1 MAKLEQCILDIDSD
15 NAADMPPIFG
25 GGEMGN
31 RVRRK
36 DWSRTSLGP
45 IETWPQ
51 SLRTAV
57 GICLNSQ
64 AAMFVWW
71 GPDLI
76 NIYNDAYATMLGKRH
91 PNALGMPAHEI
102 WTEIWSLLTADIKA
116 VVDRGESIS
125 HERVR
130 LILERNGYPEET
142 YFTYSYSPIPD
153 DEGGVGGLFAVCTDE
168 TARVLA
174 ERERDVFAGQRQLAL
189 DAAAM
194 GWWRYDPI
202 TQVCSYD
209 RRYAEIF
216 SVDGNEKPN
225 EEILKRVH
233 PDDLPGL
240 RAAVTAAL
248 SLVNPKPYSAEYRIF
263 HPDGS
268 IHWIEAHG
276 TATFEGEQD
285 ARRAVSLVGTVA
297 EITTRKRDAEQSR
310 IILESIT
317 DGFFA
322 LDREWRFSYINPQ
335 GERLLD
341 RAANELL
348 GNVIFEMYPGIPG
361 TEIEH
366 LYRRAAAGTACSV
379 TSFYADHDRWYEI
392 HAYPA
397 PEGISIYFRNVTE
410 RMRADEALRESNT
423 LLQAISDSTED
434 VIFAKDID
442 GRLRYANPATLQL
455 LGKTL
460 DQVLGKTDAEL
471 LGDQSA
477 ARSVMENDRRIMQT
491 GVAEEI
497 EERVPLPDGSHRVW
511 VSQKIPNRDASGK
524 VIGLLGVSRDITDR
538 KQSEEAKQA
547 LLDIERKA
555 RADADR
561 ASRMKDEFLATLSHE
576 LRTPL
581 NAIMGWAAI
590 LSGDQVTEEDRTT
603 GVDTILRNAHVQ
615 TRIIEE
621 LLDMSRII
629 SGKLR
634 LEVQQIDLSSV
645 VQAAIDT
652 IRPAADAKNV
662 RVIPVL
668 DSHPGPLS
676 GDPNRLQ
683 QVFWNLLSNAVKF
696 TPKGGQVQVVL
707 ERVHSQIEVR
717 IADSGEGIQADFL
730 PFVFERFRQADASTT
745 RRHGGLGL
753 GLAIVKQLVE
763 LHGGTVRVSSGGVGK
778 GTTFGVVMP
787 VTAVHPE
794 AEPAVQR
801 RHPLVGSSAPIN
813 LKRDITLSG
822 VRVLVVDDEPDAR
835 GLVKRLLEDCDAR
848 VKSAANAAEALT
860 LLCGEKFDV
869 IVSDIGMP
877 GEDGYYLIKR
887 IRQLTIDQGK
897 NTPAIALTAY
907 ASSADRVKSITAG
920 FQNHIAKPVDSAELI
935 AMVAS
940 LAGRV

>member
-1 MAKLEQCILDIDSD
+1 MEELEQCILDPDLYQ
-15 NAADMPPIFG
+15 ADAMPPIFG
-25 GGEMGN
+25 GGDMGN

-36 DWSRTSLGP
+36 DWSRTSLGS
-45 IETWPQ
+45 IDTWPQ

-64 AAMFVWW
+64 FAMFVWW
-71 GPDLI
+71 APDLI

-91 PNALGMPAHEI
+91 PNALGMPAEEI
-102 WTEIWSLLTADIKA
+102 WTEIWSILTADVQA
-116 VVDRGESIS
+116 VVERGESIS

-130 LILERNGYPEET
+130 LVLERNGYPEET
-142 YFTYSYSPIPD
+142 YFTYSYGPIPD
-153 DEGGVGGLFAVCTDE
+153 DHGGVGGLFAVCTDE

-174 ERERDVFAGQRQLAL
+174 ERERDLFAGQRQLAL

-202 TQVCSYD
+202 TQISSYD
-209 RRYAEIF
+209 RRYTEIF
-216 SVDGNEKPN
+216 RVEGNEKPN
-225 EEILKRVH
+225 EEILKRIH
-233 PDDLPGL
+233 PDDLPGVW
-240 RAAVTAAL
+240 AAVTAAL
-248 SLVNPKPYSAEYRIF
+248 DPVNPKPYSAEYRIF

-268 IHWIEAHG
+268 TRWIEAHG
-276 TATFEGEQD
+276 TATFEGEED
-285 ARRAVSLVGTVA
+285 SRHAISLVGTVA
-297 EITTRKRDAEQSR
+297 DITARKRDSEQSR
-310 IILESIT
+310 VILESIT

-322 LDREWRFSYINPQ
+322 LDREWRFTYINPQ

-341 RAANELL
+341 RTANKLL
-348 GNVIFEMYPGIPG
+348 GNVIFQVYTGIPG
-361 TEIEH
+361 TDIEQV
-366 LYRRAAAGTACSV
+366 YRRAAAGTACSV

-397 PEGISIYFRNVTE
+397 PEGISVYFRDVTQ
-410 RMRADEALRESNT
+410 RMRADEALRESNI
-423 LLQAISDSTED
+423 LLQAISDSTDD

-442 GRLRYANPATLQL
+442 GRLRYANPATLLL

-471 LGDQSA
+471 LGDESA

-491 GVAEEI
+491 GISEEI
-497 EERVPLPDGSHRVW
+497 EERVPLADGSHRVW

-547 LLDIERKA
+547 LLDTERQA

-590 LSGDQVTEEDRTT
+590 LSSDQATEEDRIT
-603 GVDTILRNAHVQ
+603 GMETILRNAQVQ

-621 LLDMSRII
+621 LLDMSRIV
-629 SGKLR
+629 SGKIR
-634 LEVQQIDLSSV
+634 LDVQQISLVSV

-652 IRPAADAKNV
+652 VRPAADAKNV
-662 RVIPVL
+662 RIIPVL
-668 DSHPGPLS
+668 DPYPGPLS

-717 IADSGEGIQADFL
+717 IADSGEGIRSDFL
-730 PFVFERFRQADASTT
+730 PFVFDRFRQADASTT

-763 LHGGTVRVSSGGVGK
+763 LHGGTVGVSSR
-778 GTTFGVVMP
+778 GTGEGATFSVIMP
-787 VTAVHPE
+787 VAAVQPQ

-801 RHPLVGSSAPIN
+801 RHPLVDSSATKN
-813 LKRDITLSG
+813 LKPDISLNG
-822 VRVLVVDDEPDAR
+822 VRVLVVDDETDAR
-835 GLVKRLLEDCDAR
+835 DLVKRLLEDCDAQ
-848 VKSAANAAEALT
+848 VKSAATAAEAIAV
-860 LLCGEKFDV
+860 LCGEKFDV
-869 IVSDIGMP
+869 VVSDIGMP
-877 GEDGYYLIKR
+877 GEDGYSLIRR
-887 IRQLTIDQGK
+887 IRQLPINQGK

-907 ASSADRVKSITAG
+907 ASAQDRVKSITAG
-920 FQNHIAKPVDSAELI
+920 FQNHIAKPVDPAELI